1 MVAKIEDILIKI
13 QACTNLL
20 ELNELWDK
28 YHEIPELNK
37 AMQDKCGEILSHL
50 DD

>member
-1 MVAKIEDILIKI
+1 MEEIKYILLKI

-20 ELNELWDK
+20 ELNKLWDK

-37 AMQDKCGEILSHL
+37 AIRDKCSEILSRL